1 MSGSLL
7 NIHLNDDQ
15 IAELNS
21 ALCAYRDHFVEL
33 IESNDGYEGFR
44 ARENDAFWRG
54 KVASLQDLIDQINRS
69 LYGIQP
75 HAPSTSEQTL
85 PAQQGTPMLLS

>member
-1 MSGSLL
+1 MQGRSEMSGSLL
-7 NIHLNDDQ
+7 NVHLNDDQ
-15 IAELNS
+15 IDELNS

-44 ARENDAFWRG
+44 TRENDTYWRE

-69 LYGIQP
+69 LYGIQS
-75 HAPSTSEQTL
+75 HAPKAAEQTTS
-85 PAQQGTPMLLS
+85 AQ